1 MQFRAPSAGTGSY
14 APRNSWPEAL
24 DDPGA
29 GQMRHLKALMLSR
42 PYFDRVYDATAVV
55 SESGDRH
62 ERLIATKGRD
72 YLFVYSYTGR
82 PFSVRP
88 GAIAGA
94 SLRAWWFNPRDG
106 RAQLVGIVGSGEAGP
121 FAPPGEPDEGRDW
134 VLVLDDA
141 SRGYQAP
148 GTVEWGA
155 KVGASVVR
163 YPPQK

>member
-1 MQFRAPSAGTGSY
+1 
-14 APRNSWPEAL
+14 
-24 DDPGA
+24 
-29 GQMRHLKALMLSR
+29 MRHLKALMLSR
-42 PYFDRVYDATAVV
+42 PYFDRAYDEAAVV
-55 SESGDRH
+55 AGSGDRH

-88 GAIAGA
+88 GVVAGS

-106 RAQLVGIVGSGEAGP
+106 RAQLIGTVRPGESGQ
-121 FAPPGEPDEGRDW
+121 FSPPGEPGEGHDW

-148 GTVEWGA
+148 GTIEWGERRP
-155 KVGASVVR
+155 VR
-163 YPPQK
+163 